1 MTVNVIIE
9 GTLKE
14 GERENFTGI
23 CTEAFKVTRAFDGC
37 QGIDLVYNSEKQN
50 NWLFNEVWDSGE
62 HYQKYLQFRTEDG
75 TLDAIASMCEDAPS
89 IIIFDIIPT

>member
-1 MTVNVIIE
+1 MTVNVILE

-37 QGIDLVYNSEKQN
+37 QGIELIYNTENSN
-50 NWLFNEVWDSGE
+50 NWIFNEVWDTKE

-75 TLDAIASMCEDAPS
+75 TIDAIASLCEDAPS
-89 IIIFDIIPT
+89 IRIFDIIST

>member
-1 MTVNVIIE
+1 MTVNVILE

-37 QGIDLVYNSEKQN
+37 QNIELIYNTESPN
-50 NWLFNEVWDSGE
+50 NWIFNEVWDTKE
-62 HYQKYLQFRTEDG
+62 HYEKYLQFRTEDG
-75 TLDAIASMCEDAPS
+75 TIDAIASLCVDVPS
-89 IIIFDIIPT
+89 IRIFDIIST

>member
-1 MTVNVIIE
+1 MTVNVILE

-14 GERENFTGI
+14 GERENFTAI

-50 NWLFNEVWDSGE
+50 NWLFNEV
-62 HYQKYLQFRTEDG
+62 
-75 TLDAIASMCEDAPS
+75 
-89 IIIFDIIPT
+89 